1 MEGLKEFLTYLTNQF
16 KFWFIIK
23 EWDYG
28 LHLRN
33 GKILRTLEGG
43 LYFRIPFLDAVY
55 SKPKRTQDITISQV
69 NFTTKDGKQITASV
83 TAHFKINDIKQYYN
97 GYAEPFSLIDG
108 IIKNETAKH
117 FLKLDYDGFCV
128 EKYEQIIL
136 EMLQQIT
143 DKGMLFESVKLVTF
157 SNARTYRLITD
168 KLYSQKDGD
177 LDIETY

>member
-1 MEGLKEFLTYLTNQF
+1 MDGLKELLTYLTNQF

-33 GKILRTLEGG
+33 GKIIRQLDAG
-43 LYFRIPFLDAVY
+43 LYFRIPFLDTVY

-69 NFTTKDGKQITASV
+69 NFTTRDGKQITAST
-83 TAHFKINDIKQYYN
+83 TAHFRINNIVDYYN

-108 IIKNETAKH
+108 IIKNESAKH
-117 FLKLDYDGFCV
+117 FLRVDYDDFCIQ
-128 EKYEQIIL
+128 KYEDEIL
-136 EMLQQIT
+136 NILKSIN
-143 DKGMLFESVKLVTF
+143 DKGMEFEDVKLVTF

-177 LDIETY
+177 LDVETY